1 MTSANRKQR
10 AQLRELPSKW
20 AWLVS
25 ALYVKLRQLKKNT
38 KRNKK
43 RQEDFFGKL
52 FSLGFHYVA
61 IFRNRLETESQSM
74 FCTSFGSYNG
84 RILNI
89 FRVKGL
95 ILSFWIRT
103 MAEVQSLSSCCKIHK
118 RQMRSSNKKGAEDK
132 YFGLFTPQ
140 KDNKYN
146 IKKTVYFFL
155 SWSSEQTG

>member
-1 MTSANRKQR
+1 MGHLILILKGSVTVQSDFYLATEGGLYFSIAKDIKIATAARFYILAAMTSANRKQR

-95 ILSFWIRT
+95 ILVF
-103 MAEVQSLSSCCKIHK
+103 L
-118 RQMRSSNKKGAEDK
+118 NKNNGGGA
-132 YFGLFTPQ
+132 
-140 KDNKYN
+140 
-146 IKKTVYFFL
+146 I
-155 SWSSEQTG
+155 SH